1 MAVDGGPWRGATE
14 EEWLERVARPSTP
27 VNESIPWIKPV
38 DRHLAPKEEPEL
50 SELEKRYL
58 WGDR

>member
-1 MAVDGGPWRGATE
+1 MVTDGGPWRGITE
-14 EEWLERVARPSTP
+14 KEWLERVSRPSTP
-27 VNESIPWIKPV
+27 VIESIPWIKPV
-38 DRHLAPKEEPEL
+38 DRHLVSREEPEL